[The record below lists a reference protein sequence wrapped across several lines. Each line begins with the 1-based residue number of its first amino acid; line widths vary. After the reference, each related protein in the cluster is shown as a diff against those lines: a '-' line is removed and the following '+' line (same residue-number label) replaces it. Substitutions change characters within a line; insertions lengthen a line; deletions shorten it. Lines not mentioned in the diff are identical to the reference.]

1 MATQTGDDIADLR
14 ALLQEC
20 CDQIAGLSDE
30 AFLRSVEGT
39 APTSLPTPGVSAVAS
54 ALPGGD
60 TGGGPVSAAAILAG
74 EAGPR
79 WRPLLVGLPP
89 GVKELVG
96 IVKPPLNILVALLQV
111 IAKFIEIIKAF
122 LIGIPDPFEALILAA
137 YHALQSIIN
146 DILNTGAY
154 MYYDAPG
161 FTSHQVSLAELGL
174 DPEPKKNF
182 NAGQKGDPAPIRPVD
197 GFQRW
202 AGRFAASFDDPGD
215 KARPILSDGASV
227 EAVFIVAAAP
237 TLEALSQLMWLL
249 GNLLNIDAFKLAF
262 ERFNKDA
269 PDLAKARVG
278 QQSVAPDWDS
288 KKLPDLIPPL
298 KELAKIPEML
308 LGLLLKVQSVLDLL
322 ADLANAIQDKVELL
336 LSIAEVIEEI
346 IALLDALQ
354 SAGVYILP
362 VATNE
367 GVDGLKRSF
376 VEAGNR
382 PDGGYLAGVCF
393 LAAGPGLKD
402 AAFLWEML
410 TGGAFEE
417 AAKEVADLAMEA
429 KKETE
434 EAAEEFGERAAE
446 SWDQMKDA
454 IENMPQDTLDS
465 LGAAK
470 DDLLDAIQNAPGEV
484 VELLEDAKEVHVD
497 DALRKGKEKADK
509 LKGRGERSLAMFMGH
524 QPAKGGPG
532 RVRPED
538 IEDLPTPEDFEPPS
552 EPKDKP

>member
-1 MATQTGDDIADLR
+1 MATQTGDDIAELR
-14 ALLQEC
+14 ALLQAC
-20 CDQIAGLSDE
+20 CDQVAGLSDA
-30 AFLRSVEGT
+30 AFLGSVEGS
-39 APTSLPTPGVSAVAS
+39 APPVLPPQTPAAAAVAS
-54 ALPGGD
+54 ALPGAES
-60 TGGGPVSAAAILAG
+60 GGAAVSAAAILAG

-89 GVKELVG
+89 GVKELVA

-111 IAKFIEIIKAF
+111 IAAFVEIIKAL

-137 YHALQSIIN
+137 YHALQAIIN

-161 FTSHQVSLAELGL
+161 FTSHEISLAELGL
-174 DPEPKKNF
+174 DPEPKKQF
-182 NAGQKGDPAPIRPVD
+182 NAGEKGDPAPTRPVD

-237 TLEALSQLMWLL
+237 TLEALSQLIWLL

-269 PDLAKARVG
+269 ADPAKSRVD
-278 QQSVAPDWDS
+278 QQSVAPDWHS

-298 KELAKIPEML
+298 SELAKIPELL
-308 LGLLLKVQSVLDLL
+308 LGLLLKLQNVLDLL
-322 ADLANAIQDKVELL
+322 ADLANAIQEKVQLL
-336 LSIAEVIEEI
+336 LSIAEMIEEI

-354 SAGVYILP
+354 SAGLYILP

-367 GVDGLKRSF
+367 GVEGLKRSF
-376 VEAGNR
+376 VEAGDR
-382 PDGGYLAGVCF
+382 PDGGYLAGICF

-417 AAKEVADLAMEA
+417 AAKEVADLAKEA
-429 KKETE
+429 GKELGAVAE
-434 EAAEEFGERAAE
+434 DFGESAEE
-446 SWDQMKDA
+446 SWKEMHEA
-454 IENMPQDTLDS
+454 VENLPQDTLDS

-470 DDLLDAIQNAPGEV
+470 EDLLDALQNAPNELGEI
-484 VELLEDAKEVHVD
+484 LEDAKEVHVN
-497 DALRKGKEKADK
+497 DAIRKGKEKADK
-509 LKGRGERSLAMFMGH
+509 LKGRGERSLAMYLGH
-524 QPAKGGPG
+524 QPRGGGPG
-532 RVRPED
+532 RVSPED
-538 IEDLPTPEDFEPPS
+538 IEDLPTPEDFEPP
-552 EPKDKP
+552 EKP